1 MTCTSEAELKAA
13 KFHIGPN
20 LGFSL
25 FEFFTS
31 RKILTLVTLQKIFI
45 PIDKSSCGKPCR
57 EKRDQISNYSIY
69 QIVIHHFHTF
79 PNTNKHEFE
88 ECNEKHDPNSI
99 PNNKSNCNYVIPA
112 LKNLKY

>member
-31 RKILTLVTLQKIFI
+31 RKILTLVAMTSSIVSLKKYTVLVTYQTYSFYSCTEPAPIVHEADVVTSDNSACSKVGQGVLQEVSWQF
-45 PIDKSSCGKPCR
+45 S
-57 EKRDQISNYSIY
+57 
-69 QIVIHHFHTF
+69 
-79 PNTNKHEFE
+79 
-88 ECNEKHDPNSI
+88 
-99 PNNKSNCNYVIPA
+99 
-112 LKNLKY
+112 